1 MDPENFFQTSH
12 IFHRSFAKKPH
23 RVTSA
28 SGLKLH
34 LEDGRTII
42 DATGG
47 PAVACLGHNIP
58 EVADAVGA
66 QLQKVGYLFSAGPY
80 SEETTEQLA
89 AEILQDEPGGLSK
102 AIFLGS
108 GSEATDT
115 MLKTVAQY
123 WHCKG
128 EPQRVNF
135 IARKQ
140 SYHGNTLG
148 ALSITGHESRRKLCE
163 PWMSKNVSF
172 VDACCFYRGKRDGE
186 TEAIYLQ
193 RLVDQLEEQFQ
204 LLGPSNVAAFV
215 AETVAGSTLA
225 CVPAVKGY
233 FQAVRA
239 ICDKYGALL
248 VLDEVRSMLLQ
259 NTTTYLPCGLNVM
272 CRSCAAWE
280 ERARCTLGNKRAFE
294 VRIYK

>member
-128 EPQRVNF
+128 EPQRVKF

-204 LLGPSNVAAFV
+204 LLGPNNVAAFV

-248 VLDEVRSMLLQ
+248 VLDEVSMLLQ
-259 NTTTYLPCGLNVM
+259 NTTTYLPCELNVI

-294 VRIYK
+294 VRTYK